1 MYQSKMAVAI
11 KVAGTTSHE
20 NKAPRSFLQS
30 GWNIFTDHVRPREA
44 SD

>member
-20 NKAPRSFLQS
+20 NKAPAAFCSQCGTSLQ
-30 GWNIFTDHVRPREA
+30 IV
-44 SD
+44 